1 MEGDFSVTLQLKEM
15 RKKGITLIKKK
26 EIEMKHLFVT
36 DMDGTLLGRDSL
48 VSARSAEI
56 ISKLSRA
63 GVAVTVAT
71 ARTPATVEVLLENT
85 YINIPAIVMTGAAM
99 WDRECQRYTDV
110 MYPEAAAAARVLECC
125 RENGVNP
132 FVYVLRDDSMLE
144 VYHNGRMNSREW
156 KFYEER
162 CGLTRKRFIFDD
174 PRAYEEPMDG
184 TVLIFAVGEGRAI
197 EAVAGM
203 LGCDSR
209 LSVSCYRDIFN
220 QEVAYLEVFAGGVS
234 KAAAIGRLAR
244 RIGADR
250 VTVYGDN
257 LNDLPM
263 FAVADDSV
271 AVANAMP
278 GVGEK
283 ADRRIGANYDDAVAL
298 DMAMCA
304 QADGLRV

>member
-1 MEGDFSVTLQLKEM
+1 M
-15 RKKGITLIKKK
+15 R
-26 EIEMKHLFVT
+26 HLFVT

-56 ISKLSRA
+56 VTRLSRE
-63 GVAVTVAT
+63 GVPVTVAT

-85 YINIPAIVMTGAAM
+85 YINIPAIVMTGAAL
-99 WDRECQRYTDV
+99 WDRAEQRYTDV
-110 MYPEAAAAARVLECC
+110 MYPRAEAVARVMECC
-125 RENGVNP
+125 RKGGVNP
-132 FVYVLRDDSMLE
+132 FVYVLRDDAMLE

-162 CGLTRKRFIFDD
+162 CGLTRKRFVFDD
-174 PRAYEEPMDG
+174 PHASDGPMEG
-184 TVLIFAVGEGRAI
+184 TVLIFAVGEGRGI
-197 EAVAGM
+197 EAVAAELRG
-203 LGCDSR
+203 DER

-220 QEVAYLEVFAGGVS
+220 QEVAYMEVFAGGVS
-234 KAAAIGRLAR
+234 KAAAIRRLAG

-263 FAVADDSV
+263 FAVADEAV

-283 ADRRIGANYDDAVAL
+283 ADRRIGANYEDAVAL
-298 DMAMCA
+298 DIAMCA
-304 QADGLRV
+304 RADGFRG